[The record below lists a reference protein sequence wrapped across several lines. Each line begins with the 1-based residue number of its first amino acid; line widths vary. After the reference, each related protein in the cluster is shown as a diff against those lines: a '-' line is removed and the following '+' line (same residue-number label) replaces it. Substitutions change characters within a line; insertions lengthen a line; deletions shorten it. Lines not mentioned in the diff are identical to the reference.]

1 MPRKKAKKSEG
12 PVYTDIVINVLSKK
26 DENGNELFE
35 KIYKNGKKTVK
46 KEIVTEK
53 DL

>member
-1 MPRKKAKKSEG
+1 MPRKKTKTSE
-12 PVYTDIVINVLSKK
+12 PVYTDIIVNPLLEK

-53 DL
+53 NL